1 MQLTGKTVVVG
12 ISGGI
17 AAYKAAQLVSDLH
30 KTGAEVH
37 VIMTKNA
44 CEFITPLTFETL
56 SGNRV
61 SVDTFDRN
69 FEYHVEHVSLAKKAD
84 VFLVAPATAN
94 VLAKIAAGIADDM
107 LTTTILAARCP
118 KIVAP
123 AMNTGMYDNPITQR
137 NLETL
142 RSYGMQVVEPD
153 SGLLACGDS
162 GRGRLPETS
171 VLLESVYRALA
182 KQDLCGL
189 RVLVTAGPTREALD
203 PVRFISNHSTGKMGY
218 QLAAAAVRRG
228 AQVTLVSGP
237 VSLAPPQG
245 AQLVP
250 VSSAAEMFQAVS
262 SRASQQDLIIK
273 CAAVADYTPATTA
286 PEKMKKS
293 EGALSVQLERTQDI
307 LGWLGAHRT
316 PGQLLCGFSMETR
329 DLLENSAA
337 KLERKKVDMIVA
349 NNLRDAGAGFGTDTN
364 LVTILTKAGAEPLPL
379 MGKDEVANQ
388 LLDRLL
394 AMRQG

>member
-123 AMNTGMYDNPITQR
+123 AMNTGMYDNPINQR

-142 RSYGMQVVEPD
+142 RSYGVQVVEPD

-394 AMRQG
+394 AMRQR